1 MIETQSARIAIMRA
15 TMLGHESRGEHDQA
29 IYGYRIQR
37 SPSSSTAGAIAHGI
51 CAGEILAEVDRQ
63 REPVR
68 SWLYVAYAE
77 PPWEWISYDML
88 QTVQLELRGQWRERC
103 GARIDGWREAALLRT
118 AIEEKRAT
126 LNNPRSGF
134 RPGDWVEALSI
145 PRESW
150 SRRYRGYAKAAQ
162 DIIDDWDKEGRGAV
176 AARLNQVCA
185 A

>member
-15 TMLGHESRGEHDQA
+15 TMLGHESGGEHDQA

-68 SWLYVAYAE
+68 SWLYIAYAE

-88 QTVQLELRGQWRERC
+88 QTVQLELRDEFRRAR
-103 GARIDGWREAALLRT
+103 GAKISAEREAALLRCALDDKRR
-118 AIEEKRAT
+118 AI
-126 LNNPRSGF
+126 NNPSMALK
-134 RPGDWVEALSI
+134 PGDYTSAIGI
-145 PRESW
+145 PRPKW
-150 SRRYRGYAKAAQ
+150 SHYYRDHAEAAKA
-162 DIIDDWDKEGRGAV
+162 ILDDWDREGRGAV
-176 AARLNQVCA
+176 SAILRERVAA
-185 A
+185 